1 MELIY
6 KLREEMI
13 SKDKLLRGAEE
24 NLEYFRNELLNR
36 EELYNKYFGTNN
48 PKVGFIN
55 PLKNK
60 ENSSTNNLNATNAKV
75 IIYYLKFFR
84 KI

>member
-36 EELYNKYFGTNN
+36 
-48 PKVGFIN
+48 
-55 PLKNK
+55 
-60 ENSSTNNLNATNAKV
+60 
-75 IIYYLKFFR
+75 
-84 KI
+84 